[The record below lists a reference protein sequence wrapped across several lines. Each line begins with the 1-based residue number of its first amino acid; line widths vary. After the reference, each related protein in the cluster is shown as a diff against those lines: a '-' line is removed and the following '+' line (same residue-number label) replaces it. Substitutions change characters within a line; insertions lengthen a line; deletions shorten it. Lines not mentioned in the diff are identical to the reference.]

1 MKVIGITGG
10 IASGKT
16 TVSDLLK
23 EFGYPVIDADIIA
36 RQIVEKGKPAL
47 EKIRKAFGKEVIQSD
62 GNLNRKRLAQI
73 VFSDPKQRKKLN
85 DITHGPILDE
95 ILRKI
100 DFYRKNS
107 DHEIVFVDAAL
118 LIEMNMVNLVDEVW
132 LIAVD
137 QEIQRKRLMERDGL
151 NETEALKRIESQMS
165 LEEKKKYATIVI
177 DNNKDFEH
185 LKIQVMEALKGLFG
199 GI

>member
-1 MKVIGITGG
+1 
-10 IASGKT
+10 
-16 TVSDLLK
+16 
-23 EFGYPVIDADIIA
+23 
-36 RQIVEKGKPAL
+36 
-47 EKIRKAFGKEVIQSD
+47 
-62 GNLNRKRLAQI
+62 
-73 VFSDPKQRKKLN
+73 
-85 DITHGPILDE
+85 
-95 ILRKI
+95 
-100 DFYRKNS
+100 
-107 DHEIVFVDAAL
+107 
-118 LIEMNMVNLVDEVW
+118 MVNLVDEVW

-165 LEEKKKYATIVI
+165 LEEKKYATIVI